1 MIPYR
6 KIQLFPAVRVV
17 LMLILGIMVGD
28 QTWRVVPVY
37 VWPALLAV
45 LLIPTAVFRFRD
57 RCESVLLLSSTF
69 LVGAAIVTIRERR
82 NVVELPRQ
90 EVIYEA
96 VIASQPEIHGKT
108 LRCDL
113 LVVSAK
119 RPFRLK
125 ASILRDT
132 VTGRWK
138 RIGVGDGIVARSV
151 LHVPTNFPSASN
163 FDYRR
168 WASVHGI
175 AGQTF
180 IHCRSWYKA
189 AIDLTPLS
197 RLERTRLRALQ
208 LRASLVKRFS
218 RLGLDDG
225 QLALVAAMTLG
236 DKSKLT
242 KELKSQFAVSGASH
256 VLALSGLHLGII
268 YTILLLCFPR
278 HRWRVVS
285 QSVVLLVI
293 WTYAVLVGLTPSV
306 VRASLMITLY
316 GMLSLL
322 HRDQIPLNTLAFAAL
337 VMLVANPLTL
347 WDVGFQMS
355 FLAVLGILLFFRMIY
370 LPLAG
375 RLLRLG
381 RWVWGMLAVSLSA
394 QLMVAPLILYYF
406 GRFSCYF
413 LLTNLIVVPAATV
426 ILYLTFFLV
435 LAAPWAALQQVVA
448 MVLAQTAAW
457 MNRGVAWISTLPG
470 ASIEQISI
478 RLSQVIGMYLLVFS
492 VYFLI
497 RFIQFKLAYKQHRL
511 HPR

>member
-6 KIQLFPAVRVV
+6 KIQLYPAVRVV

-28 QTWRVVPVY
+28 LTWRAVPVC

-57 RCESVLLLSSTF
+57 RRESLLLMGSAF

-82 NVVELPRQ
+82 NVVELPRR
-90 EVIYEA
+90 EVVYEA

-113 LVVSAK
+113 IVVSAQ

-132 VTGRWK
+132 VTGHWQ

-151 LHVPTNFPSASN
+151 LRAPTNFPSASN

-168 WASVHGI
+168 WASVHGF
-175 AGQTF
+175 AGQ
-180 IHCRSWYKA
+180 A
-189 AIDLTPLS
+189 AIDLASLS

-242 KELKSQFAVSGASH
+242 KELKSQFSVSGASH
-256 VLALSGLHLGII
+256 ILALSGLHMGII

-278 HRWRVVS
+278 HRWRTVS
-285 QSVVLLVI
+285 YSVVLLAI

-306 VRASLMITLY
+306 VRAALMITLY

-337 VMLVANPLTL
+337 VMLVVNPLAL

-355 FLAVLGILLFFRMIY
+355 FLAVLGILLFCRMIY

-375 RLLRLG
+375 RLPRLG
-381 RWVWGMLAVSLSA
+381 RWVWGMFAVSLSA
-394 QLMVAPLILYYF
+394 QLMVAPLIMYYF

-435 LAAPWAALQQVVA
+435 LTAPWTALQQVVV

-457 MNRGVAWISTLPG
+457 MNRGVAWISALPG
-470 ASIEQISI
+470 ANIEQISI
-478 RLSQVIGMYLLVFS
+478 RLSQVVGMYLLIFS